1 MLFWQKNASVHSLTP
16 YKNKYVCVC
25 VGVCLQQLT
34 HIAYIYMYK
43 DVGSGLVDRQSW
55 RCSGSDSTIC
65 GWNGSALVE
74 GKANLVQMGAS
85 PAGVRWSCN
94 LFGHQLTEPVCM
106 HTASAALPCT
116 PPEELFQSGLSHTA
130 LLIAQLKFTLSFL
143 CVWMN
148 RFFAFV

>member
-1 MLFWQKNASVHSLTP
+1 M
-16 YKNKYVCVC
+16 CVS
-25 VGVCLQQLT
+25 VCLQQLT

-43 DVGSGLVDRQSW
+43 DVGSGLVDRQSR

-74 GKANLVQMGAS
+74 GKANLVQMGAG

-106 HTASAALPCT
+106 HTASAALPYT
-116 PPEELFQSGLSHTA
+116 PPEELFQSGFSYTV
-130 LLIAQLKFTLSFL
+130 LLIAQLKFTLSF
-143 CVWMN
+143 
-148 RFFAFV
+148 FFVSG